1 MFCKAKAFES
11 QLNQEVEKKKE
22 KQRKEVLRIEIER
35 TVWLVEN
42 INKNGFRL
50 NCVGFFGRWLNDCG
64 SCGWWCEWCCGYI
77 LFILAGDGTFSH
89 CMNNYFHKKNGK

>member
-1 MFCKAKAFES
+1 MFLFSFDFFRNLVRILVFGFGIFLFCKAKAFES
-11 QLNQEVEKKKE
+11 QLNQEVEKRKE

-50 NCVGFFGRWLNDCG
+50 NCVGFFW
-64 SCGWWCEWCCGYI
+64 
-77 LFILAGDGTFSH
+77 
-89 CMNNYFHKKNGK
+89 